1 MNPLEA
7 PRRISFDLDTITGV
21 VRKKWWIVP
30 FTMLI
35 GFVLMFWQE
44 SDLQTE
50 PRYFSLTRVFEP
62 EDESRLLLAVGLDP
76 NIYKQGADAASHLF
90 ALSSNSIE
98 ENIREQL
105 PDNVSISFNTTQPVD
120 APVLK
125 FASQYS
131 ISCNEQT
138 NTSCAKALELYE
150 IQLEEI
156 RRQSF
161 TEDLKRSEQ
170 LLQNLIESVQSNNSD
185 VLLEYKLNLFALS
198 EFSKSISGNVNQVA
212 EYSESG
218 GPQVTN
224 VSRKTLGFGLL
235 IGFFIGFLILLQ
247 IIASDDKIRSSRKLI
262 QLVGEKYLAEVPKTG
277 DTRDLS
283 IAVLGAFDKKQGSAL
298 AFLPVDQQV
307 SFNYSL
313 NELDNNFGIKVSVLK
328 PFNELALTD
337 FKEFSELQ
345 IVCVVAKHVSTISN
359 LNQCLFSLTK
369 ISKHPIGV
377 VLTS

>member
-1 MNPLEA
+1 
-7 PRRISFDLDTITGV
+7 
-21 VRKKWWIVP
+21 
-30 FTMLI
+30 
-35 GFVLMFWQE
+35 MFWQE

-62 EDESRLLLAVGLDP
+62 EDESRSLLVVGLDP
-76 NIYKQGADAASHLF
+76 NIYKQGADAANHLF

-98 ENIREQL
+98 KDIREQL
-105 PDNVSISFNTTQPVD
+105 PGNVSISFNTTQPVD

-131 ISCNEQT
+131 INCQEQT
-138 NTSCAKALELYE
+138 NTSCVKALELYE

-156 RRQSF
+156 RRRSF

-224 VSRKTLGFGLL
+224 VSKKSLGFGLL
-235 IGFFIGFLILLQ
+235 TGFFIGFLILLQ
-247 IIASDDKIRSSRKLI
+247 IIASDDKIRSSRKLV
-262 QLVGEKYLAEVPKTG
+262 QLVGENKFLAEVSKTG
-277 DTRDLS
+277 DTRELS
-283 IAVLGAFDKKQGSAL
+283 IALLGAFDKQQGSTL

-307 SFNYSL
+307 SFAYSL
-313 NELDNNFGIKVSVLK
+313 NELDSNFGIKVSVLK

-359 LNQCLFSLTK
+359 LNQCLYSLTK

>member
-1 MNPLEA
+1 
-7 PRRISFDLDTITGV
+7 
-21 VRKKWWIVP
+21 
-30 FTMLI
+30 MLI

-62 EDESRLLLAVGLDP
+62 EDESRSLLVVGLDP
-76 NIYKQGADAASHLF
+76 NIYKQGADLASHLF

-98 ENIREQL
+98 KNIREQL

-131 ISCNEQT
+131 INCQEQT
-138 NTSCAKALELYE
+138 NTSCVKALGLYE

-156 RRQSF
+156 RRRSF

-170 LLQNLIESVQSNNSD
+170 LLQNLIESVQSKSSD

-198 EFSKSISGNVNQVA
+198 EFSNSISGNVNQVG

-235 IGFFIGFLILLQ
+235 IGFFIGFLILSQ
-247 IIASDDKIRSSRKLI
+247 TIASDNKIRSSRKLI
-262 QLVGEKYLAEVPKTG
+262 QLVGEKYLAEVSKTS

-283 IAVLGAFDKKQGSAL
+283 IAVLGAFDKSQGSTI
-298 AFLPVDQQV
+298 AFLPVDPQV
-307 SFNYSL
+307 TFNFSL
-313 NELDNNFGIKVSVLK
+313 DELDNNFGLKVLVLK
-328 PFNELALTD
+328 PFSELTLTD